1 MILDTLALEFVDG
14 EPILSPLQ
22 EQQVPFLLRHPRLTF
37 LKLVE
42 QFPAQSK

>member
-22 EQQVPFLLRHPRLTF
+22 EQQHPTTVSSYMPGDSQLPVT
-37 LKLVE
+37 
-42 QFPAQSK
+42 P